1 MLCLVER
8 FLEYLF
14 DLCPRY
20 KLTGMSRLLST
31 ERPSYVF
38 SVIGSNDREP
48 VSVTAPT
55 LPAAHGEI
63 DEVQSQ
69 GANIG
74 ADLT

>member
-1 MLCLVER
+1 MLCLVEG

-14 DLCPRY
+14 DLCPGY

-38 SVIGSNDREP
+38 SIIGSNDREP
-48 VSVTAPT
+48 VSVTAPA

-74 ADLT
+74 GDLS